1 MENYDV
7 IKTIGKGA
15 SGTVLLATEK
25 KSSRYSWVN
34 LQLCQNRLEQRTK
47 SLTYSRGVFLRRS
60 NVKASRSKRMQPSC
74 GESGAKN
81 VLDEKA
87 LQWDLKIS

>member
-15 SGTVLLATEK
+15 GGTVLLATEK
-25 KSSRYSWVN
+25 NSSRYSLGKPTAVAE
-34 LQLCQNRLEQRTK
+34 QTGEQRTK
-47 SLTYSRGVFLRRS
+47 SLTYVTGVFLRRS
-60 NVKASRSKRMQPSC
+60 NVKASRSKRIQPSC

-87 LQWDLKIS
+87 L